1 MLYFVRSKEVEHEPF
16 SRQRSRKGLKVY
28 HLLGSIRGGISPRS
42 LYPLYMLSGGGFRR
56 APLERGLLRKKGGA
70 SQNYLVKVS
79 RLLQNATGIESPQK
93 PFNELR

>member
-16 SRQRSRKGLKVY
+16 FRQRSQKGLKVT
-28 HLLGSIRGGISPRS
+28 HLLGSIRGVARLGAYI
-42 LYPLYMLSGGGFRR
+42 LYIMLTWGGFRR

-79 RLLQNATGIESPQK
+79 RLLQNATGIESPQN
-93 PFNELR
+93 PSMN